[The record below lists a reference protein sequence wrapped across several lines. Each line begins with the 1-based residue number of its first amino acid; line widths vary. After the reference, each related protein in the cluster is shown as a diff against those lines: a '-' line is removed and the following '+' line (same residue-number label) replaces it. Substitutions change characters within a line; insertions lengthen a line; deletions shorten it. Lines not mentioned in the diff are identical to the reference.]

1 MSVPPH
7 TTTEKLA
14 CGKLTLA
21 KLWADAGNLDKVQEY
36 CDLIVKTYAGTTMG
50 QSKRRLLWRSM
61 QPCDEI

>member
-21 KLWADAGNLDKVQEY
+21 KFWADDGNLDKVQEY
-36 CDLIVKTYAGTTMG
+36 CDLIVKTYAGTDG
-50 QSKRRLLWRSM
+50 AFRAARN
-61 QPCDEI
+61 